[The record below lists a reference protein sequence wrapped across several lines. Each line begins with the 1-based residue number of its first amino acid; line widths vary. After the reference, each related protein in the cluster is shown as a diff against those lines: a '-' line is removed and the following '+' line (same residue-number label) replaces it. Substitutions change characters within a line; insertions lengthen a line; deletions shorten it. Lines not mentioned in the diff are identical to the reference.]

1 MKMIAFHSGCQIF
14 INPVK
19 MAKIGPDWPKLS
31 KTAKHETA
39 KNSMLGSFWSF
50 FNPTNF
56 SDNFASLRLLQI
68 AV

>member
-19 MAKIGPDWPKLS
+19 NGPDWPKLS
-31 KTAKHETA
+31 KTAKHDQ
-39 KNSMLGSFWSF
+39 NSMLGSFWSF